1 MEEIAMSKKLG
12 KLVREARTAK
22 NLTQAALAEQVEGLT
37 SSEIG
42 KIERGESEPS
52 QEVLKRM
59 AKVLGVTQKSLLE
72 AASGKA
78 SSGKTASGKAAS
90 GKASS
95 SGSSS
100 ISLSSLTA
108 SEKKLIRLYREA
120 DSSTKKAAVKLL
132 SGDGNLLEILGPLLA
147 GKGDLSTMASS
158 LFGSLLSGQTR
169 SGGT

>member
-1 MEEIAMSKKLG
+1 MSKKLG

-72 AASGKA
+72 
-78 SSGKTASGKAAS
+78 AAS

-169 SGGT
+169 SGGTEEGAQNAEL

>member
-72 AASGKA
+72 AAGQYVQDNEDIHEDD
-78 SSGKTASGKAAS
+78 
-90 GKASS
+90 
-95 SGSSS
+95 GSFDA
-100 ISLSSLTA
+100 TP
-108 SEKKLIRLYREA
+108 
-120 DSSTKKAAVKLL
+120 
-132 SGDGNLLEILGPLLA
+132 NP
-147 GKGDLSTMASS
+147 
-158 LFGSLLSGQTR
+158 
-169 SGGT
+169 

>member
-1 MEEIAMSKKLG
+1 MSKKLG

-78 SSGKTASGKAAS
+78 SSGKTAS

-169 SGGT
+169 SGGTEEGAQNAGL